1 MFKHLT
7 PFVQTLVVRATGT
20 IFIAIGFIFGCWTA
34 MIPAIKVRFELD
46 EAQLGLLL
54 LFLPAGVVVMN
65 PLSIPLIRRLGS
77 SQMSR
82 LFLVLTALLFIFP
95 PLMPTIELVA
105 AGLFLAGM
113 AFSATNIAMNTCA
126 ANLEQ
131 DRNINIIAS
140 CHGLWS
146 LGAMF
151 GAIIASML
159 SGFGIAPFL
168 TMIFLFGIVTL
179 LAIGLKRPL
188 VDLPADQQESS
199 TEKKSKGFVMPNRAL
214 WLIITISICVYLMEG
229 TMADWSAV
237 YMREVLER
245 PETQVGWGFA
255 VYAFFMASGRLLG
268 DQLIARFTSKI
279 ALQVGGVIAAI
290 GLGLLILQPALL
302 LILVGFALAGIGVSL
317 GAPILYAAS
326 AKAPGLP
333 PGAGLA
339 TMNTFAMGAFLAGPA
354 FIGFIAKWYTL
365 PFAFGIIAIGA
376 LLWAFQARWMK
387 DV

>member
-7 PFVQTLVVRATGT
+7 PFVRSQVVRATGI

-34 MIPAIKVRFELD
+34 MIPSIKVRFDMD

-65 PLSIPLIRRLGS
+65 PLSIPLIRLLGS
-77 SQMSR
+77 AQMSR
-82 LFLVLTALLFIFP
+82 LFLVLTALFFIFP
-95 PLMPTIELVA
+95 ILMPTNTLISA
-105 AGLFLAGM
+105 ALFLAGM

-131 DRNINIIAS
+131 DRHINIIAS

-151 GAIIASML
+151 GAITASTL
-159 SGFGIAPFL
+159 FGLGVAPFL
-168 TMIFLFGIVTL
+168 MMTGLFGLITL
-179 LAIGLKRPL
+179 LAIGLKGPL
-188 VDLPADQQESS
+188 ADLPADQQASA
-199 TEKKSKGFVMPNRAL
+199 TAQKSKGFVMPNRAL

-237 YMREVLER
+237 YMREVLGR
-245 PETQVGWGFA
+245 PETQVGWGFG
-255 VYAFFMASGRLLG
+255 VYAFFMAGGRLMG
-268 DQLIARFTSKI
+268 DQVIARFSSQLV
-279 ALQVGGVIAAI
+279 LQVGGVIAAI
-290 GLGLLILQPALL
+290 GLGLLILQPGLL
-302 LILVGFALAGIGVSL
+302 LILIGFALAGIGVSL

-376 LLWAFQARWMK
+376 LLWAIQSRWMK
-387 DV
+387 EA

>member
-7 PFVQTLVVRATGT
+7 PFVRTLVVRATGT

-95 PLMPTIELVA
+95 PLMPTIEWVA

-159 SGFGIAPFL
+159 TGFGIAPFL
-168 TMIFLFGIVTL
+168 TMIFLFGIVIL

-237 YMREVLER
+237 YMREVLGR

-268 DQLIARFTSKI
+268 DQLIARFTSKMV
-279 ALQVGGVIAAI
+279 LQVGGVIAAI

-387 DV
+387 AV